1 MDKFS
6 RSLDE
11 QIRRA
16 IEDGE
21 FDNLPGKGK
30 PLDLIQNPHEDPGWR
45 MAYQMLRSSG
55 HTLPWIETRQEIET
69 EYESAQKSLTRSWD
83 WRRSALDQNQPYAMV
98 EDEWQR
104 ALTTFKEIVADLNK
118 RIFNYNLEVPSD
130 QLKRRSINL
139 DRAIE
144 KITKQSD

>member
-16 IEDGE
+16 IEEGK

-30 PLDLIQNPHEDPGWR
+30 PLDLNQNPHEDPAWR
-45 MAYQMLRSSG
+45 MAFNMLRSSG
-55 HTLPWIETRQEIET
+55 YTLPWIETRQEIET
-69 EYESAQKSLTRSWD
+69 EFETAQQNLARSWD
-83 WRRSALDQNQPYAMV
+83 WRKSSLEKNLPYALV

-104 ALTTFKEIVADLNK
+104 ALKAFKEIIANLNK
-118 RIFNYNLEVPSD
+118 KIFNYNLEVPSD
-130 QLKRRSINL
+130 QFKHRVINPEREI
-139 DRAIE
+139 D
-144 KITKQSD
+144 KITNQFN